1 MKEVLDLY
9 VTLSTFAEADR
20 EPLKMLE
27 QSGLRFGI
35 NRTGKRPSAAEVMA
49 SCGSAKVLVAGV
61 ETYDEAVLS
70 QLHARGLRCISRC
83 GSGTENID
91 LAAATRLG
99 IHVFNTPD
107 ETVPA
112 VAEHT
117 LCLILAMLRRLPELD
132 RDTKGGRWKRHTGNL
147 LQEKTVGLVGYGR
160 IGRRV
165 AQLVEAFNARCLVLD
180 PMVRDIPAGLRAN
193 SLEELLAGS
202 DIVSLHCPAGAVRL
216 GKRELA
222 LMRKPSWLVNTA
234 RGDLVEEQALV
245 ESLTRGQLAG
255 AAVDVYPREPYEGP
269 WLSTSGF
276 LLTPHQS
283 TLTMETR
290 TRMECRAIFQS
301 IAFLQ
306 GGRES

>member
-1 MKEVLDLY
+1 MSEGLDLY

-20 EPLKMLE
+20 EPLDLLKK
-27 QSGLRFGI
+27 SGLRFGI
-35 NRTGKRPSAAEVMA
+35 NPSGKRPTAAEVIA
-49 SCGSAKVLVAGV
+49 QAGGTKALVAGV
-61 ETYDEAVLS
+61 EEYDETALV
-70 QLHARGLRCISRC
+70 QLHAQGLRCISRC

-91 LAAATRLG
+91 LAAAARLG

-132 RDTKGGRWKRHTGNL
+132 RDTKSGRWKRHVGNL
-147 LQEKTVGLVGYGR
+147 LQDKTVGLVGYGR

-165 AQLVEAFNARCLVLD
+165 VQLVQAFNARCLILD
-180 PMVRDIPAGLRAN
+180 PMVRDIPAGSRVN
-193 SLEELLAGS
+193 SVEELLAGS

-234 RGDLVEEQALV
+234 RGDLVEEQALA
-245 ESLTRGQLAG
+245 EALAGGGLTG

-276 LLTPHQS
+276 VLTPHQS
-283 TLTMETR
+283 TLTVETR
-290 TRMECRAIFQS
+290 ARMECRAVFQA

-306 GGRES
+306 KGQES